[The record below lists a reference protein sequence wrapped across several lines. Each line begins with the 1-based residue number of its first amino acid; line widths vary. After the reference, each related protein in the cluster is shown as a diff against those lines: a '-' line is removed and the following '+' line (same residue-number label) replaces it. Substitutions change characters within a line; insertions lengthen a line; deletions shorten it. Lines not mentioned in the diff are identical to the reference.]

1 MLYSGLRWSETGVRA
16 SSVCN
21 LVQSEAAML
30 AGEMATRPQRQLQWK
45 EIFLFPTNSFVKL
58 TPFLVCSLGGG
69 QENK

>member
-16 SSVCN
+16 SNVCN
-21 LVQSEAAML
+21 LVKSEAAML
-30 AGEMATRPQRQLQWK
+30 AGEIVTGPQRQLQWK

-69 QENK
+69 QKNK